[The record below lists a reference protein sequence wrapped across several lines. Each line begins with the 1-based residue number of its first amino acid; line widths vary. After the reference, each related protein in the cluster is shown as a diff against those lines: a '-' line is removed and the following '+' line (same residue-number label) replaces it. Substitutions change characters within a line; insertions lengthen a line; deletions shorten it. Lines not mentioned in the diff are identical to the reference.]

1 MAVLGGLSVEAVHSA
16 IENGNRE
23 FKVVIDKKKTK
34 ELKIHEMLFPRISLA
49 SGEGCR
55 YDFRKCDEGPT
66 RETETIKAEFYLKSH
81 FFH

>member
-1 MAVLGGLSVEAVHSA
+1 
-16 IENGNRE
+16 
-23 FKVVIDKKKTK
+23 
-34 ELKIHEMLFPRISLA
+34 MLFPRISLA